1 MTTNNLKVTYITH
14 SGNDMSPVNAARI
27 SRDAQTLGKIEINDK
42 DKKLM
47 NFLAENHHMT
57 PFEHASLTVLVECPL
72 YIRSQIHRHRT
83 FSYNEVSR
91 RYTSDGIAFY
101 MPDTIHLQSTKD
113 KQMSVENNDEELVTS
128 IKNEIAEID
137 EYLEKKY
144 NSFVERGV
152 SREDARMILPNN
164 LMTKF
169 YMSGNIRNWA
179 HFIELRIDEHAQ
191 YESQIIAQEALKIA
205 VNHFPETMKTLMK
218 YASIDSSSNLNNILS
233 GDY

>member
-1 MTTNNLKVTYITH
+1 MSNLKVTYISH
-14 SGNDMSPVNAARI
+14 NGNDMTPVNAARI
-27 SRDAQTLGKIEINDK
+27 SRDAQTLGKSEVNEK

-57 PFEHASLTVLVECPL
+57 PFEHANLSVLVESPL
-72 YIRSQIHRHRT
+72 YIRSQIQRHRT

-91 RYTSDGIAFY
+91 RYTDEGIEFY
-101 MPDTIHLQSTKD
+101 IPDTIHLQGLDD
-113 KQMSVENNDEELVTS
+113 KQKSGAS
-128 IKNEIAEID
+128 ID
-137 EYLEKKY
+137 EDKVQAIKDEIKGVDKFLEEKY
-144 NSFVERGV
+144 IGLIEQGV

-179 HFIELRIDEHAQ
+179 HFLELRLDDHAQ
-191 YESQIIAQEALKIA
+191 YETQVIAQEVLKIA
-205 VNHFPETMKTLMK
+205 MVHFPETMKTLMK
-218 YASIDSSSNLNNILS
+218 YANIQSASNLNEILA

>member
-1 MTTNNLKVTYITH
+1 MTETNLKVTYITH

-27 SRDAQTLGKIEINDK
+27 SRDAQTLGKIEVNEK

-47 NFLAENHHMT
+47 EFLAKNHHMT
-57 PFEHASLTVLVECPL
+57 PFEHASLTVLIECPL

-91 RYTSDGIAFY
+91 RYTSEGIKFY
-101 MPDTIHLQSTKD
+101 IPEVIHLQGLDD
-113 KQMSVENNDEELVTS
+113 KQKSGHNIDKDIEQE
-128 IKNEIAEID
+128 IKNEIKSID
-137 EYLEKKY
+137 KYLEEKY
-144 NSFVERGV
+144 NEFLNKGM

-164 LMTKF
+164 LITKF

-179 HFIELRIDEHAQ
+179 HFMELRLDDHAQ
-191 YESQIIAQEALKIA
+191 YETQVIAQEVLKITMK
-205 VNHFPETMKTLMK
+205 HFPETMKTLIK
-218 YASIDSSSNLNNILS
+218 HTNIDNVNNLNEILS